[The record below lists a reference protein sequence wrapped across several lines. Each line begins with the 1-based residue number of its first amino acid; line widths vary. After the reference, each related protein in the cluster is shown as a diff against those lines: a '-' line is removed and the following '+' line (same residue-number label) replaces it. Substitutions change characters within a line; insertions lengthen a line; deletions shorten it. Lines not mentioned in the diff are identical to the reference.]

1 MTKKTRNTLLI
12 SAGAIIILILVS
24 PRLKLF
30 TSESG
35 RPGGPNV
42 GAPLPVTAHIA
53 SPQALDTRIRA
64 TGSIIAN
71 EEVDLKTETAGKII
85 GIYFKEGT
93 RVRKGELLAKIN
105 DAELQ
110 ASLIRA
116 ESQEKLAADKEQRRR
131 VLFEKNNISPE
142 DYEVTLNELKSL
154 QAEVK
159 LIKAR
164 IAKAEVRAPFDGYVG
179 LRYVS
184 EGSYVSTDTRIATLQ
199 DVNQVKLDF
208 SIPER
213 YANDVRR
220 GQSVLFRV
228 TGNDRAYSGRI
239 YAIEPKIDLN
249 TRTVQLRAIC
259 PNPEG
264 RIIPGSFAEVELVLG
279 ETPDA
284 LLVPTE
290 ALIPE
295 LGGQKLYVVRDG
307 KAVPLMVET
316 GIRTDRNVQ
325 ITKGLAIN
333 DTVITS
339 GTLQI
344 RPGMPV
350 QITSLN
356 SQ

>member
-1 MTKKTRNTLLI
+1 MTPKTRNILLT
-12 SAGAIIILILVS
+12 AGGAIIVLILLS
-24 PRLKLF
+24 PRLQLF
-30 TSESG
+30 TSEPG
-35 RPGGPNV
+35 RPAGPSF
-42 GAPLPVTAHIA
+42 GAPLPVTGYVAL
-53 SPQALDTRIRA
+53 PRQLDTRIRA

-85 GIYFKEGT
+85 GIFFKEGS

-110 ASLIRA
+110 ATLIRA
-116 ESQEKLAADKEQRRR
+116 ESQEKLAQDKEQRRR

-164 IAKAEVRAPFDGYVG
+164 IAKAEVRAPFDGSIG

-220 GQSVLFRV
+220 GQSVEFRV
-228 TGNDRAYSGRI
+228 TGSDRAYTGRI

-259 PNPEG
+259 QNPQG

-279 ETPDA
+279 ETADA

-295 LGGQKLYVVRDG
+295 LGGQKIYIVKEG
-307 KAVPLMVET
+307 KAVPQMVET
-316 GIRTDRNVQ
+316 GLRTDREVQ
-325 ITKGLAIN
+325 ITKGLSIN

-339 GTLQI
+339 GTLQV

-350 QITSLN
+350 QITSFTTL
-356 SQ
+356 